1 LLRYIFSILLFI
13 IVIGIGYTYDFNSF
27 AFHTPGS
34 GYTIINGQVY
44 ANNGTDNTLDPLFVQ
59 RPNGTATN
67 ANMTLPQPMNGTA
80 TNANMTLPQPMNGT
94 ATNANMTLPQPM
106 NGTQDITSSTLDIIY
121 HLNLARQAVELG
133 NPRDILKELD
143 LVEQQLY
150 FVAKNAT
157 SDFSTMS
164 DSSSNELEG
173 SEEESEAKQD
183 QPEDTEEKVPVDEQ
197 LPRASSTRDDTPQRT
212 RAYQ

>member
-1 LLRYIFSILLFI
+1 MLRYIFSILLFI

-59 RPNGTATN
+59 RP
-67 ANMTLPQPMNGTA
+67 
-80 TNANMTLPQPMNGT
+80 NGT

>member
-1 LLRYIFSILLFI
+1 MLRYIFSILLFI
-13 IVIGIGYTYDFNSF
+13 IVIGIGYIYDFNSF

-67 ANMTLPQPMNGTA
+67 ANP
-80 TNANMTLPQPMNGT
+80 TLPQPMNGT

-143 LVEQQLY
+143 FVEQELY
-150 FVAKNAT
+150 FVAKNVT
-157 SDFSTMS
+157 LDFPTMS
-164 DSSSNELEG
+164 NSSSNE
-173 SEEESEAKQD
+173 SEATKEESED
-183 QPEDTEEKVPVDEQ
+183 IEEAVPVDEQ
-197 LPRASSTRDDTPQRT
+197 LPRSSSSRDDTPQRT
-212 RAYQ
+212 RGYQ

>member
-1 LLRYIFSILLFI
+1 MLRYIFSILLFI

-67 ANMTLPQPMNGTA
+67 SNP
-80 TNANMTLPQPMNGT
+80 TLPQPMNGT

>member
-1 LLRYIFSILLFI
+1 MLRYIFSILLFI

-67 ANMTLPQPMNGTA
+67 ANLTLPQPMNGTA
-80 TNANMTLPQPMNGT
+80 TNANL
-94 ATNANMTLPQPM
+94 TLPQPM

>member
-94 ATNANMTLPQPM
+94 
-106 NGTQDITSSTLDIIY
+106 QDITSSTLDIIY

-164 DSSSNELEG
+164 NSSSNKLEATK
-173 SEEESEAKQD
+173 EE
-183 QPEDTEEKVPVDEQ
+183 PENIQENIPKDEQ
-197 LPRASSTRDDTPQRT
+197 LPRASSTRDDVPQRT

>member
-1 LLRYIFSILLFI
+1 MLRYIFSILLFI

-67 ANMTLPQPMNGTA
+67 ANMTLPQPMNGT
-80 TNANMTLPQPMNGT
+80 
-94 ATNANMTLPQPM
+94 
-106 NGTQDITSSTLDIIY
+106 QDITSSTLDIIY

-164 DSSSNELEG
+164 NSSSNKLEATK
-173 SEEESEAKQD
+173 EE
-183 QPEDTEEKVPVDEQ
+183 PENIQENIPKDEQ
-197 LPRASSTRDDTPQRT
+197 LPRASSTRDDVPQRT

>member
-67 ANMTLPQPMNGTA
+67 ANLTLPQPMNGTA
-80 TNANMTLPQPMNGT
+80 TNANL
-94 ATNANMTLPQPM
+94 TLPQPM